1 MDKFEEQK
9 LIMTN
14 ALKKK
19 DSDSYNHKIYE
30 KEFEASKIVTFA
42 SNTPIIQ
49 RQEELD
55 LLEKY
60 KSSYKFLRQYEID
73 GMKMVSLVELMLSLP
88 CNLTQNQFLYTH
100 VSRSFDRLQD
110 LPRNELQSHG
120 YVPFC
125 HNLIEYLESYKHVYD
140 KEITVQ
146 ELLTS
151 EFYPLNGKEL
161 TQHISKLELFLKLKR
176 YDMGSFTSVE
186 ALEDKCYQ
194 MFEVFKF
201 DVNYFQRLF
210 NYLNAVKKLLEFH
223 PSEFDFSPDAL
234 LMLDLDTIIGE
245 IVTVEK
251 VPPMEIED
259 LVVDLGKNL
268 VHVLIN
274 YNLCPIVMHSTLT
287 EGEEEGLLEYLDSCL
302 KTEVSKCFSTF
313 SFMEE
318 MHLLSAF

>member
-14 ALKKK
+14 ALKKRE
-19 DSDSYNHKIYE
+19 SDYNNHKIYE
-30 KEFEASKIVTFA
+30 REFEASKIVTF
-42 SNTPIIQ
+42 SSTTPIIQ

-60 KSSYKFLRQYEID
+60 KSSYKFLRLYEID
-73 GMKMVSLVELMLSLP
+73 GMKMVSLIDLMISLP
-88 CNLTQNQFLYTH
+88 CNFTQNQYFFSQ
-100 VSRSFDRLQD
+100 VSRHFDRLQD
-110 LPRNELQSHG
+110 LTRNELQSHG
-120 YVPFC
+120 YVPYC
-125 HNLIEYLESYKHVYD
+125 YNLIEYLESYKHVYD

-146 ELLTS
+146 ELLTN
-151 EFYPLNGKEL
+151 EFYPLSGKEL
-161 TQHISKLELFLKLKR
+161 PQHIAKLELYLKLKK

-210 NYLNAVKKLLEFH
+210 NYLNAAKKLLEFH
-223 PSEFDFSPDAL
+223 PSEFDFSPDSL
-234 LMLDLDTIIGE
+234 LMLDLDKIIGE
-245 IVTVEK
+245 IVNVEK

-268 VHVLIN
+268 VHVLTN
-274 YNLCPIVMHSTLT
+274 YNLCPIIMQTSLT
-287 EGEEEGLLEYLDSCL
+287 NSEEQGLLEYLNSCL
-302 KTEVSKCFSTF
+302 KTEVSHF
-313 SFMEE
+313 
-318 MHLLSAF
+318 LIV

>member
-19 DSDSYNHKIYE
+19 DSDSHANHTMYE
-30 KEFEASKIVTFA
+30 REFEASKIVTF
-42 SNTPIIQ
+42 SSTTPIIQ

-60 KSSYKFLRQYEID
+60 KSSYKFLRLYEID
-73 GMKMVSLVELMLSLP
+73 GMKMVSLIDLMLSLP
-88 CNLTQNQFLYTH
+88 CNFAQNQYLYTQ
-100 VSRSFDRLQD
+100 VSRHFDRLQD
-110 LPRNELQSHG
+110 IARAELHSHG

-125 HNLIEYLESYKHVYD
+125 YNLIEYLESYKHVYD
-140 KEITVQ
+140 DKEISIQ
-146 ELLTS
+146 ELLTN

-161 TQHISKLELFLKLKR
+161 TQHISKLELFLKLKK
-176 YDMGSFTSVE
+176 YDVDSFTSVE

-201 DVNYFQRLF
+201 DVNYFQRVF
-210 NYLNAVKKLLEFH
+210 NYLNAMKKLLEFH
-223 PSEFDFSPDAL
+223 PNEFDFSPDSL

-245 IVTVEK
+245 IVNVEK

-274 YNLCPIVMHSTLT
+274 YNLCPIIMQTTMTNT
-287 EGEEEGLLEYLDSCL
+287 EEQGLLEYLDSCL
-302 KTEVSKCFSTF
+302 KTEVSEYFVLHF
-313 SFMEE
+313 Y
-318 MHLLSAF
+318 